1 MEEERE
7 TSETI
12 EAEDKKFNKKL
23 GRFSI
28 NTILVIAS
36 IMLIFLF
43 IASLLYTA
51 YFKNTWVGAYNEGIY
66 YEKDNIILNL
76 FYCLIFISAIYGISK
91 IFKKVNLKIVS
102 VISIIIVGIMCFVWI
117 NFVQAPVK
125 SDQNQVL
132 ICAKEFAKNRFGLLE
147 GNGYFYMHPL
157 QLGCVLGMELIVR
170 IIHTYSWIAMQRVN
184 ILFLI
189 GIVYLLMKIAK
200 KTYKSDSTNKI
211 LNLLL
216 ISSFIIPL
224 FSIVVYGNIY
234 GLLFALLAVFLLM
247 KYYENRKIRYIIL
260 IPVSLSISII
270 LKSNYEIVIIAIVI
284 SLILDL
290 INKFNWKTVITIPLI
305 LVMFSVSYPLV
316 YKFVEYRSGI
326 EINDGIPMIAYVA
339 MSIQE
344 PVETRNSG
352 WYHDGKNVEMLYPEN
367 NFDAEATSQASKQI
381 IKQRL
386 KEFRNSPEK
395 IREFYI
401 DKIASTWIEPAFQTL
416 WWAEPAEEFKNLE
429 ENNPE
434 YIEYL
439 SNNGVLLDIFHGER
453 QMKLLKYL
461 DVVEITVFAMS
472 LLSVL
477 VSIKNN
483 TLDYK
488 KITLLLIF
496 VGGFLFHIIW
506 ETKCIY
512 VIPYYIMLLPSSA
525 DGIDKLGNTIIN
537 IFIKIK
543 DKIKNNLLIKKNA

>member
-1 MEEERE
+1 MEDNNEVSKNIETEE
-7 TSETI
+7 
-12 EAEDKKFNKKL
+12 KKFNKRL
-23 GRFSI
+23 GRISI
-28 NTILVIAS
+28 NVVLISAT
-36 IMLIFLF
+36 IMLIFIF

-51 YFKNTWVGAYNEGIY
+51 YFKNSWVGAYNEGIY

-76 FYCLIFISAIYGISK
+76 FYCIIFIFAVYGISK
-91 IFKKVNLKIVS
+91 IFKKVNLKIAS
-102 VISIIIVGIMCFVWI
+102 IISIIIIGILCFTWI

-132 ICAKEFAKNRFGLLE
+132 ICAKEFAKNRFWPLE
-147 GNGYFYMHPL
+147 GKGYYYMHPL
-157 QLGCVLGMELIVR
+157 QLGCVLGMELIIR
-170 IIHTYSWIAMQRVN
+170 IIHTSSWIAMQRVN
-184 ILFLI
+184 IIFLMA
-189 GIVYLLMKIAK
+189 IVYVLMKITK
-200 KTYKSDSTNKI
+200 KVYKSDSTNKI

-216 ISSFIIPL
+216 ISCLVIPL
-224 FSIVVYGNIY
+224 FSVVVYGNIY
-234 GLLFALLAVFLLM
+234 GLLFALLAVFFLM
-247 KYYENRKIRYIIL
+247 KYYENRKIRYILL
-260 IPVSLSISII
+260 IPFSLSISII
-270 LKSNYEIVIIAIVI
+270 LKSNYEIVMIAIII

-290 INKFNWKTVITIPLI
+290 INKFNWKTIITIPLI

-339 MSIQE
+339 MSIQA

-352 WYHDGKNVEMLYPEN
+352 WYHDGKNVEILYPEN
-367 NFDAEATSQASKQI
+367 DFDSEETSKASKEI

-386 KEFRNSPEK
+386 KEFHGSPETM
-395 IREFYI
+395 RDFYV

-416 WWAEPAEEFKNLE
+416 WWAEPAEEFNNLGE
-429 ENNPE
+429 TNPE

-453 QMKLLKYL
+453 HTKILKYL

-477 VSIKNN
+477 VSIKNKN
-483 TLDYK
+483 LDYK
-488 KITLLLIF
+488 NINLLLIF

-512 VIPYYIMLLPSSA
+512 VIPYYIMLIPSAA
-525 DGIDKLGNTIIN
+525 DGIDRLGN
-537 IFIKIK
+537 FICNKFKKVKEMVKK
-543 DKIKNNLLIKKNA
+543 DC

>member
-1 MEEERE
+1 MEENNEVSKNME
-7 TSETI
+7 TE
-12 EAEDKKFNKKL
+12 EKKLNKKL
-23 GRFSI
+23 GRLSI
-28 NTILVIAS
+28 NVVLIIAT

-51 YFKNTWVGAYNEGIY
+51 YFKNSWVGAYNEGIY

-76 FYCLIFISAIYGISK
+76 LYCIIFIFAVYGISK

-102 VISIIIVGIMCFVWI
+102 IISIIIIGILCFAWI

-147 GNGYFYMHPL
+147 GQGYFYMHPL
-157 QLGCVLGMELIVR
+157 QLGCVLGMELIIR

-184 ILFLI
+184 ILFLMA
-189 GIVYLLMKIAK
+189 IVYVIMKITK
-200 KTYKSDSTNKI
+200 KVYKSDSTNKI

-216 ISSFIIPL
+216 ISCLIIPL

-234 GLLFALLAVFLLM
+234 GLLFALLAVFFLM
-247 KYYENRKIRYIIL
+247 KYYENRKIRYILL
-260 IPVSLSISII
+260 IPFSLSISII
-270 LKSNYEIVIIAIVI
+270 LKSNYEIVMIAIVI
-284 SLILDL
+284 SLVLDL
-290 INKFNWKTVITIPLI
+290 INKFNWKTIITIPLI
-305 LVMFSVSYPLV
+305 LVMFSLSYPLV

-326 EINDGIPMIAYVA
+326 EVNDGIPMIAYVA
-339 MSIQE
+339 MAIQA

-367 NFDAEATSQASKQI
+367 NFDSKETSQASKEI

-386 KEFRNSPEK
+386 KEFRSSPK
-395 IREFYI
+395 TMRDFYV

-416 WWAEPAEEFKNLE
+416 WWAEPAEEFNNLE
-429 ENNPE
+429 KTKPE

-472 LLSVL
+472 LL
-477 VSIKNN
+477 
-483 TLDYK
+483 
-488 KITLLLIF
+488 
-496 VGGFLFHIIW
+496 
-506 ETKCIY
+506 
-512 VIPYYIMLLPSSA
+512 
-525 DGIDKLGNTIIN
+525 
-537 IFIKIK
+537 
-543 DKIKNNLLIKKNA
+543 

>member
-1 MEEERE
+1 MEDNNEVSKNIETEE
-7 TSETI
+7 
-12 EAEDKKFNKKL
+12 KKFNKRL

-28 NTILVIAS
+28 NVVLIIAT

-51 YFKNTWVGAYNEGIY
+51 YFKNAWIGEYNEGIY
-66 YEKDNIILNL
+66 YENDNVFLNII
-76 FYCLIFISAIYGISK
+76 YCVIFIFAVWGISK
-91 IFKKVNLKIVS
+91 LLKKVNLKIAS
-102 VISIIIVGIMCFVWI
+102 IISIIIIGILCFTWI

-147 GNGYFYMHPL
+147 GQGYFYMHPL
-157 QLGCVLGMELIVR
+157 QLGCVLGMELIIR

-184 ILFLI
+184 ILFLMA
-189 GIVYLLMKIAK
+189 IVYVIMKITK
-200 KTYKSDSTNKI
+200 KVYKSDSTNKI

-216 ISSFIIPL
+216 ISCLIIPL

-234 GLLFALLAVFLLM
+234 GLLFALLAVFFLM
-247 KYYENRKIRYIIL
+247 KYYENRKIRYILL
-260 IPVSLSISII
+260 IPFSLSISII
-270 LKSNYEIVIIAIVI
+270 LKSNYEIVMIAIVI
-284 SLILDL
+284 SLLLDL
-290 INKFNWKTVITIPLI
+290 INKFNWKTLITILVI

-326 EINDGIPMIAYVA
+326 EVNDGIPMIAYVA

-344 PVETRNSG
+344 PLETRNSG

-367 NFDAEATSQASKQI
+367 NFDSEATNQASKQI

-386 KEFRNSPEK
+386 KEFLNSPDK
-395 IREFYI
+395 MRDFYI

-429 ENNPE
+429 ENNPD
-434 YIEYL
+434 YIEYI
-439 SNNGVLLDIFHGER
+439 SNNGVLLDIFHGET

-461 DVVEITVFAMS
+461 DVVEITVFGMS

-477 VSIKNN
+477 ISIKNKSI
-483 TLDYK
+483 DYK
-488 KITLLLIF
+488 NVLLLLVF
-496 VGGFLFHIIW
+496 VGGFLFHIMW

-512 VIPYYIMLLPSSA
+512 VIPYYIMLIPRSEERRVGKEC
-525 DGIDKLGNTIIN
+525 DR
-537 IFIKIK
+537 
-543 DKIKNNLLIKKNA
+543 

>member
-1 MEEERE
+1 MEENNEVSKNME
-7 TSETI
+7 TE
-12 EAEDKKFNKKL
+12 EKKLNKKL
-23 GRFSI
+23 GRLSI
-28 NTILVIAS
+28 NVVLIIAT

-51 YFKNTWVGAYNEGIY
+51 YFKNSWVGAYNEGIY

-76 FYCLIFISAIYGISK
+76 LYCIIFIFAVYGISK

-102 VISIIIVGIMCFVWI
+102 IISIIIIGILCFAWI

-147 GNGYFYMHPL
+147 GQGYFYMHPL
-157 QLGCVLGMELIVR
+157 QLGCVLGMELIIR

-184 ILFLI
+184 ILFLMA
-189 GIVYLLMKIAK
+189 IVYVIMKITK
-200 KTYKSDSTNKI
+200 KVYKSDSTNKI

-216 ISSFIIPL
+216 ISCLIIPL

-234 GLLFALLAVFLLM
+234 GLLFALLAVFFLM
-247 KYYENRKIRYIIL
+247 KYYENRKIRYILL
-260 IPVSLSISII
+260 IPFSLSISII
-270 LKSNYEIVIIAIVI
+270 LKSNYEIVMIAIVI
-284 SLILDL
+284 SLLLDL
-290 INKFNWKTVITIPLI
+290 INKFNWKTIITIPLI
-305 LVMFSVSYPLV
+305 LVMFSLSYPLV

-326 EINDGIPMIAYVA
+326 EVNDGIPMIAYVA
-339 MSIQE
+339 MAIQA

-367 NFDAEATSQASKQI
+367 NFDAKETSQASKEI

-386 KEFRNSPEK
+386 KEFRSSPK
-395 IREFYI
+395 TMRDFYV

-416 WWAEPAEEFKNLE
+416 WWAEPAEEFNNLE
-429 ENNPE
+429 KTKPE

-477 VSIKNN
+477 VSIKNKN
-483 TLDYK
+483 LDYK
-488 KITLLLIF
+488 NITLLLIF

-512 VIPYYIMLLPSSA
+512 VIPYYIMLIPSAA
-525 DGIDKLGNTIIN
+525 DGIDKLGS
-537 IFIKIK
+537 FICNK
-543 DKIKNNLLIKKNA
+543 LKKVRE

>member
-1 MEEERE
+1 MEENNEVSKNME
-7 TSETI
+7 TE
-12 EAEDKKFNKKL
+12 EKKLNKKL
-23 GRFSI
+23 GRLSI
-28 NTILVIAS
+28 NVVLIIAT

-51 YFKNTWVGAYNEGIY
+51 YFKNSWVGAYNEGIY

-76 FYCLIFISAIYGISK
+76 LYCIIFIFAVYGISK

-102 VISIIIVGIMCFVWI
+102 IISIIIIGILCFAWI

-147 GNGYFYMHPL
+147 GQGYFYMHPL
-157 QLGCVLGMELIVR
+157 QLGCVLGMELIIR

-184 ILFLI
+184 ILFLMA
-189 GIVYLLMKIAK
+189 IVYVIMKITK
-200 KTYKSDSTNKI
+200 KVYKSDSTNKI

-216 ISSFIIPL
+216 ISCLIIPL

-234 GLLFALLAVFLLM
+234 GLLFALLAVFFLM
-247 KYYENRKIRYIIL
+247 KYYENRKIRYILL
-260 IPVSLSISII
+260 IPFSLSISII
-270 LKSNYEIVIIAIVI
+270 LKSNYEIVMIAIVI
-284 SLILDL
+284 SLVLDL
-290 INKFNWKTVITIPLI
+290 INKFNWKTIITIPLI
-305 LVMFSVSYPLV
+305 LVMFSLSYPLV

-326 EINDGIPMIAYVA
+326 EVNDGIPMIAYVA
-339 MSIQE
+339 MAIQA

-367 NFDAEATSQASKQI
+367 NFDSKETSQASKEI

-386 KEFRNSPEK
+386 KEFRSSPK
-395 IREFYI
+395 TMRDFYV

-416 WWAEPAEEFKNLE
+416 WWAEPAEEFNNLE
-429 ENNPE
+429 KTKPE

-477 VSIKNN
+477 VSIKNKN
-483 TLDYK
+483 LDYK
-488 KITLLLIF
+488 NITLLLIF

-512 VIPYYIMLLPSSA
+512 VIPYYIMLIPSAA
-525 DGIDKLGNTIIN
+525 DGIDKLGS
-537 IFIKIK
+537 FICNKF
-543 DKIKNNLLIKKNA
+543 KKVRE

>member
-1 MEEERE
+1 MEDNNEVSKNIETEE
-7 TSETI
+7 
-12 EAEDKKFNKKL
+12 KKFNKRL

-28 NTILVIAS
+28 NVVLIIAT
-36 IMLIFLF
+36 IMLIFIF

-51 YFKNTWVGAYNEGIY
+51 YFKNSWVGAYNEGIY

-76 FYCLIFISAIYGISK
+76 FYCIIFIFAVYGISK
-91 IFKKVNLKIVS
+91 IFKKVNLKIAS
-102 VISIIIVGIMCFVWI
+102 IISIIIIGILCFTWI

-132 ICAKEFAKNRFGLLE
+132 ICAKEFAKNRFWPLE
-147 GNGYFYMHPL
+147 GKGYYYMHPL
-157 QLGCVLGMELIVR
+157 QLGCVLGMELIIR
-170 IIHTYSWIAMQRVN
+170 IIHTSSWIAMQRVN
-184 ILFLI
+184 IIFLMA
-189 GIVYLLMKIAK
+189 IVYVLMKITK
-200 KTYKSDSTNKI
+200 KVYKSDSTNKI

-216 ISSFIIPL
+216 ISCLVIPL
-224 FSIVVYGNIY
+224 FSVVVYGNIY
-234 GLLFALLAVFLLM
+234 GLLFALLAVFFLM
-247 KYYENRKIRYIIL
+247 KYYENRKIRYILL
-260 IPVSLSISII
+260 IPFSLSISII
-270 LKSNYEIVIIAIVI
+270 LKSNYEIVMIAIII

-290 INKFNWKTVITIPLI
+290 INKFNWKTIITIPLI

-339 MSIQE
+339 MSIQA

-367 NFDAEATSQASKQI
+367 NFDSKETSQASKEI

-386 KEFRNSPEK
+386 KEFRSSPK
-395 IREFYI
+395 TMRDFYV

-416 WWAEPAEEFKNLE
+416 WWAEPAEEFNNLE
-429 ENNPE
+429 KTKPE

-477 VSIKNN
+477 VSIKNKN
-483 TLDYK
+483 LDYK
-488 KITLLLIF
+488 NITLLLIF

-512 VIPYYIMLLPSSA
+512 VIPYYIMLIPSAA
-525 DGIDKLGNTIIN
+525 DGIDRLGN
-537 IFIKIK
+537 FICNKFKKVKEMVKK
-543 DKIKNNLLIKKNA
+543 DC

>member
-1 MEEERE
+1 MEDNNEVSKNIETEE
-7 TSETI
+7 
-12 EAEDKKFNKKL
+12 KKFNKRL

-28 NTILVIAS
+28 NVVLIIAT
-36 IMLIFLF
+36 IMLIFIF

-51 YFKNTWVGAYNEGIY
+51 YFKNSWVGAYNEGIY

-76 FYCLIFISAIYGISK
+76 FYCIIFIFAVYGISK
-91 IFKKVNLKIVS
+91 IFKKVNLKIAS
-102 VISIIIVGIMCFVWI
+102 IISIIIIGILCFTWI

-132 ICAKEFAKNRFGLLE
+132 ICAKEFAKNRFWPLE
-147 GNGYFYMHPL
+147 GKGYYYMHPL
-157 QLGCVLGMELIVR
+157 QLGCVLGMELIIR
-170 IIHTYSWIAMQRVN
+170 IIHTSSWIAMQRVN
-184 ILFLI
+184 IIFLMA
-189 GIVYLLMKIAK
+189 IVYVLMKITK
-200 KTYKSDSTNKI
+200 KVYKSDSTNKI

-216 ISSFIIPL
+216 ISCLVIPL
-224 FSIVVYGNIY
+224 FSVVVYGNIY
-234 GLLFALLAVFLLM
+234 GLLFALLAVFFLM
-247 KYYENRKIRYIIL
+247 KYYENRKIRYILL
-260 IPVSLSISII
+260 IPFSLSISII
-270 LKSNYEIVIIAIVI
+270 LKSNYEIVMIAIII

-290 INKFNWKTVITIPLI
+290 INKFNWKTIITIPLI

-339 MSIQE
+339 MSIQA

-367 NFDAEATSQASKQI
+367 NFDSKETSQASKEI

-386 KEFRNSPEK
+386 KEFRSSPK
-395 IREFYI
+395 TMRDFYV

-416 WWAEPAEEFKNLE
+416 WWAEPAEEFNNLE
-429 ENNPE
+429 KTKPE

-477 VSIKNN
+477 VSIKNKN
-483 TLDYK
+483 LDYK
-488 KITLLLIF
+488 NITLLLIF

-512 VIPYYIMLLPSSA
+512 VIPYYIMLIPSAA
-525 DGIDKLGNTIIN
+525 DGIDKLGS
-537 IFIKIK
+537 FICNKFKKVREMVKK
-543 DKIKNNLLIKKNA
+543 DC